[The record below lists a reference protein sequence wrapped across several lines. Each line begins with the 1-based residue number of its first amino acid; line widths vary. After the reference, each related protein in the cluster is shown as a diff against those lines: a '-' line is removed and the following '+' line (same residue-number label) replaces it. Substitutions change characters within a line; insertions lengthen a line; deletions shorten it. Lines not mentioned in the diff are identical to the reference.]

1 MSRFLAIAKGWYV
14 DKRQK
19 TLHLQVFFLK
29 PPARD
34 VHEILTEI
42 TIDDHHSSNHPC
54 KVVYIPVIPGQHF
67 VVAKAQS
74 GLHLLFWNRLGD
86 LGCQFGPLWSFGMWR
101 EPVHL
106 RIGDRTTGDFGEI
119 VHQEKPKKGYGSCLS
134 PAVHSLQDLVCKF
147 IDFIWFY
154 RGSERL
160 QLWSGGGALGS
171 LGAAF
176 RRGSGMI
183 WRYPQVWPISNP
195 DYIYEFYD
203 LIGSLLWDNV
213 AICCYRL

>member
-1 MSRFLAIAKGWYV
+1 MLIN
-14 DKRQK
+14 DKK

-86 LGCQFGPLWSFGMWR
+86 LGCQFGPL
-101 EPVHL
+101 
-106 RIGDRTTGDFGEI
+106 
-119 VHQEKPKKGYGSCLS
+119 
-134 PAVHSLQDLVCKF
+134 
-147 IDFIWFY
+147 
-154 RGSERL
+154 
-160 QLWSGGGALGS
+160 
-171 LGAAF
+171 
-176 RRGSGMI
+176 
-183 WRYPQVWPISNP
+183 
-195 DYIYEFYD
+195 
-203 LIGSLLWDNV
+203 
-213 AICCYRL
+213 